1 MKKIITTS
9 LILLSTSS
17 MAKDLSSSASSLR
30 GQVDKIGPIFIG
42 IFLALAALYVSSGSQ
57 EGTRKYT
64 WGLIG
69 GILFFTAGAVVS
81 VLQSLK

>member
-1 MKKIITTS
+1 MKKLFFTA
-9 LILLSTSS
+9 LLLLSTSAL
-17 MAKDLSSSASSLR
+17 AKDLSSSANSLR

-81 VLQSLK
+81 ILQSLR